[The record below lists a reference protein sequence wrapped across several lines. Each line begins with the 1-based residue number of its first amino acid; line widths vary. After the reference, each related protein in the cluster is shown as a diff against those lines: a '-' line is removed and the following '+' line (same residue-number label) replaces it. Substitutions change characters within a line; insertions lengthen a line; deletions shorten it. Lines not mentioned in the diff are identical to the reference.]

1 MYRFCKKS
9 RICISQQTEEFVI
22 PESGRDEAEVRKE
35 IMMERR
41 AEVKAKKK
49 SARLFFSFV
58 NDFCVFLFC

>member
-1 MYRFCKKS
+1 MKS
-9 RICISQQTEEFVI
+9 RICISQQSEEFVF

-49 SARLFFSFV
+49 SARLGIT
-58 NDFCVFLFC
+58 LIL